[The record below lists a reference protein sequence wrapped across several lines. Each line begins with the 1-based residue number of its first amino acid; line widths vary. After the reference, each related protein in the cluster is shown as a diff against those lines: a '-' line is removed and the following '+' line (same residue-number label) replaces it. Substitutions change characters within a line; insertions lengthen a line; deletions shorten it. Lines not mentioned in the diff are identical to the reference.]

1 MLGCRDL
8 RVGSQLCPFT
18 EGDAV
23 AQKGKWL
30 AEVMALV
37 ARVGSQGLPLLQL
50 APHSPSRVPSQA
62 AGEGASHGL
71 WDLGLTW
78 RGLSVSWRQL
88 WRLRPR

>member
-8 RVGSQLCPFT
+8 RIGPQLCPFT

-37 ARVGSQGLPLLQL
+37 ARVGNQGLPLLQL
-50 APHSPSRVPSQA
+50 DPHFCF
-62 AGEGASHGL
+62 
-71 WDLGLTW
+71 LGSFTDN
-78 RGLSVSWRQL
+78 RGRGI
-88 WRLRPR
+88 P